1 MHKYFAIIFI
11 TCFAFSLSAQNDT
24 VPFYP
29 KTDLLNVENLRE
41 WRDTGAFKVVSAS
54 RSAKNVND
62 LPVPIYVITH
72 EEIIQ
77 NHYTTLADILKYLP
91 GFRVSQPGSGETGE
105 IFQFR
110 GLIGNYYTKI
120 LINNIP
126 IKPSVVA
133 GMPLGAQLPI
143 RQAERIEIIYGPA
156 AAVYGADAVTGVI
169 NIITKDADKGT
180 FVRGDIHLGGYD
192 NSYINFTIGGKAGKN
207 KNILQYGFYGSKSEM
222 NFINEQL
229 FEDQIDKR
237 VYNPLYYLEKSGQQ
251 INLNG
256 DIYSPLKITDE
267 VLEEHSIT
275 SEEFIKQ
282 YYPANYEGSL
292 TEPVFGDIPLSSH
305 MIGANLKWR
314 GFTWSYNNMYR
325 QMHSSLGRSTYL
337 YKYNNSQNYI
347 GESIQRTVLSYE
359 KKWEKFYSSSQLSL
373 LMYQMDN
380 NSSYGVTFYPNTDKV
395 YVYSASDDIFLE
407 QLVIYNPFKSLE
419 IVSGVSLQYS
429 GNLPTTNYLTKP
441 FSKSRYESFVE
452 QEMKEDPLFGN
463 FGLNPVTF
471 YNISSF
477 IQLFYFREK
486 FNVLAG
492 LRHDKNSLYGNR
504 FNPRLALLYKL
515 GERTTLTGSIG
526 MAYLAPTSSMSYQSI
541 AYPGGI
547 YNDSIYYIAVP
558 NKSLEPEEFLS
569 AEFGIRR
576 RFYKNIYFNL
586 SLYYS
591 EISNL
596 ITDTYDTLSTLNLP
610 RAIVESES
618 SLVRTKKNI
627 SDAVSTVY
635 GIQANIKFNNV
646 IESVKLNAE
655 LSLTYAELQKE
666 LSEIGSNI
674 GDFDLMPKHMGQ
686 LRLNF
691 KPTKKLFLQFDNVWM
706 SDWLRVF
713 MPFEDE
719 SADIKESV
727 DGYYTLDLLLNF
739 EVSSNLKVFFKYNN
753 VFNEKYSGLNAT
765 GTNEDLPSNPQM
777 GSNMQLGLTYNLN

>member
-1 MHKYFAIIFI
+1 MSRYLAFILINFLVISLKAQTDSSYFF
-11 TCFAFSLSAQNDT
+11 L
-24 VPFYP
+24 
-29 KTDLLNVENLRE
+29 KKDLLDVENLRE
-41 WRDTGAFKVVSAS
+41 WRDTGSFKVVSAS

-77 NHYTTLADILKYLP
+77 NHYTSLADILKYLP

-169 NIITKDADKGT
+169 NIITKEADKGT

-192 NSYINFTIGGKAGKN
+192 NSYINFTIGGKALKN

-222 NFINEQL
+222 NFISSQL
-229 FEDQIDKR
+229 LEDQIDKE
-237 VYNPLYYLEKSGQQ
+237 VFNPLYYLESTGQK
-251 INLNG
+251 IDLNG
-256 DIYSPLKITDE
+256 ILYSPLEIT
-267 VLEEHSIT
+267 EEQLQINSIT
-275 SEEFIKQ
+275 TDEFIKK

-305 MIGANLKWR
+305 MIGADLKWR
-314 GFTWSYNNMYR
+314 GFTWSYNKMYR

-359 KKWEKFYSSSQLSL
+359 KKWEKFYSSTQLSL
-373 LMYQMDN
+373 LMYKMDN
-380 NSSYGVTFYPNTDKV
+380 NSSYGVTFHPNTDKV

-429 GNLPTTNYLTKP
+429 GNLPTTNYSTKP
-441 FSKSRYESFVE
+441 FSTTSYESFIE
-452 QEMKEDPLFGN
+452 QDIKEDPLFGS

-515 GERTTLTGSIG
+515 GERTTITASAG

-541 AYPGGI
+541 AYPGGLN
-547 YNDSIYYIAVP
+547 NDSINYIAVP
-558 NKSLEPEEFLS
+558 NMNLEPEEFLS
-569 AEFGIRR
+569 AELGIRR
-576 RFYKNIYFNL
+576 KFYRNIYVNL
-586 SLYYS
+586 SFYYS

-596 ITDTYDTLSTLNLP
+596 ITDTYDTLQTLNLP
-610 RAIVESES
+610 KAIIANDS

-627 SDAVSTVY
+627 SDALSTVY
-635 GIQANIKFNNV
+635 GIQANIKFNNIV
-646 IESVKLNAE
+646 ESVKLNAE
-655 LSLTYAELQKE
+655 LSFTYAETQKQ

-691 KPTKKLFLQFDNVWM
+691 QPTERIFLQFDNVWM
-706 SDWLRVF
+706 SKWLRIL
-713 MPFEDE
+713 MPFEEVSEDLY
-719 SADIKESV
+719 ESV

-739 EVSSNLKVFFKYNN
+739 KVSSNLRVFLKYNN
-753 VFNEKYSGLNAT
+753 VFDEKYGGLNAT
-765 GTNEDLPSNPQM
+765 GTNEDLPYNPQM
-777 GSNMQLGLTYNLN
+777 GSNIQVGLTYNLN